1 MNTLNSLRGSRSTLS
16 RRHDKPWRISVQL
29 SDQKPTA
36 SGFRILLLHRQIQTQ
51 LDRASSP

>member
-29 SDQKPTA
+29 SDQKAPA
-36 SGFRILLLHRQIQTQ
+36 SGFTILCYTGRWH
-51 LDRASSP
+51 RASSP